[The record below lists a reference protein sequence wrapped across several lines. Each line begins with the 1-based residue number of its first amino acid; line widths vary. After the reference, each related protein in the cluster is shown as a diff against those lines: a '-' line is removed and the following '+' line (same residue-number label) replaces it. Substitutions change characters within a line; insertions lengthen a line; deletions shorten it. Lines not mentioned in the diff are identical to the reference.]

1 MMDHDRILSLLPEK
15 VNGNEALVW
24 RARHLSA
31 VVLLE
36 VGSTDFLLDIRQ
48 GRVASVRQGPFV
60 MPSWQFALR
69 ADEQSWE
76 QFWQPLP
83 PPGCHDVMAL
93 AKSRRMRIEGDL
105 HPFMSNLL
113 YFKALLQSIRLPR
126 GAE

>member
-1 MMDHDRILSLLPEK
+1 MMDHDRLLSLLPEK

-24 RARHLSA
+24 RGRHLST
-31 VVLLE
+31 VVLLQ
-36 VGSTDFLLDIRQ
+36 VGATDFLLNIQQ
-48 GRVASVRQGPFV
+48 GRVASVRRGPFV

-69 ADEQSWE
+69 ADEQIWE

-83 PPGCHDVMAL
+83 PPGYHDVMAL
-93 AKSRRMRIEGDL
+93 AKSQRMRIEGDL

-113 YFKALLQSIRLPR
+113 YFKSLLQSIRLPR